1 MKPIWKTFPTW
12 LLLLAWVLCS
22 GILVASAPCAAD
34 DHHDG
39 KASLGWHKEGRSH
52 EASTPLRKS
61 LGEKDHGDETTGQI
75 AAWLLAAV
83 NLTVAL
89 SISIKGINRFIAISP
104 DLQNSL
110 KKFNQFQKKHLMR
123 FHYYGNPLI
132 LGVALLH
139 WLSSRCRSTSLPEWA
154 LGMMILV
161 AALGLVL
168 KFKLCPKTLQ
178 KNVYKLHTQPLMFLA
193 LVTVL
198 VIGHTIV
205 D

>member
-1 MKPIWKTFPTW
+1 MKLNWKTSPTL

-22 GILVASAPCAAD
+22 GVLLASAPCLAD
-34 DHHDG
+34 DHHAG
-39 KASLGWHKEGRSH
+39 KASSGWHKEGQSQD
-52 EASTPLRKS
+52 ASKPFRKS
-61 LGEKDHGDETTGQI
+61 LGDKDHGDETTGQI

-89 SISIKGINRFIAISP
+89 SISIKGINRFVAISP
-104 DLQNSL
+104 DLQHSL
-110 KKFNQFQKKHLMR
+110 KKFNLFQKRHLMR

-178 KNVYKLHTQPLMFLA
+178 KNVHKLHTQPLMFLA